1 MGKDPDAGKL
11 LRPEAKGTTED
22 KIAGWHHKL
31 NGQEVEQALEN
42 GERQGSLAWCSPWG
56 YKESDRTEQLNN
68 SNLSIK
74 FG

>member
-1 MGKDPDAGKL
+1 MRKDPDAGKL

-42 GERQGSLAWCSPWG
+42 GEGQGGLVCCSPWG
-56 YKESDRTEQLNN
+56 CKELDTTE
-68 SNLSIK
+68 
-74 FG
+74 

>member
-1 MGKDPDAGKL
+1 MRKDPDAGKL

-56 YKESDRTEQLNN
+56 YKESDRIEQLNN